1 VRVVLPG
8 RRILKGVA
16 EVFKRCEAGLEPEV
30 KAIGNKRRR
39 ATNSGAEEMLED
51 HDGEEDED
59 DEDIL
64 TKIAIVRH
72 VSVELNLFTKPRQ
85 FGG

>member
-1 VRVVLPG
+1 MKVVLLG
-8 RRILKGVA
+8 RQFLKGVA
-16 EVFKRCEAGLEPEV
+16 EVFKRCEVGLEPEV

-39 ATNSGAEEMLED
+39 ATHSGAEEMLED

-64 TKIAIVRH
+64 TKSTIVRH
-72 VSVELNLFTKPRQ
+72 VSLELNLFTKP
-85 FGG
+85 

>member
-1 VRVVLPG
+1 
-8 RRILKGVA
+8 
-16 EVFKRCEAGLEPEV
+16 
-30 KAIGNKRRR
+30 
-39 ATNSGAEEMLED
+39 MLED